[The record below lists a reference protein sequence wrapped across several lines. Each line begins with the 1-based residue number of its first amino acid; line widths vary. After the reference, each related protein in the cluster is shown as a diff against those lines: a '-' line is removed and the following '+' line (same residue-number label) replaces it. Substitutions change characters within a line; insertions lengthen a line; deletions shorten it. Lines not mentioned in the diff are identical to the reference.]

1 MARYNYEEFSYT
13 NSNFLILKTK
23 EVFYRTESGKSWKK
37 HPETVE
43 RKVVTPE
50 HYTNYIT
57 SIPFFNNFLGCGGT
71 SRAQWR
77 YTMPGYLPVIV
88 STTSPGGDEKQVVYF
103 EFVDKCK
110 LLLNAGYREKHIV
123 ENATYFGIE
132 YVDGVKMIHF
142 YTDEDGDTS
151 TGLFD
156 TRRNIWR
163 G

>member
-1 MARYNYEEFSYT
+1 MGRYEDFSYT

-23 EVFYRTESGKSWKK
+23 EVFYRTKSGKSWKK

-43 RKVVTPE
+43 RNIVPPE

-57 SIPFFNNFLGCGGT
+57 SIPFCNNFMGCGGT
-71 SRAQWR
+71 SRAQWG
-77 YTMPGYLPVIV
+77 YAMPGYLPTRV
-88 STTSPGGDEKQVVYF
+88 TTISPAGDEKHVVYF
-103 EFVDKCK
+103 EFADKYK

-123 ENATYFGIE
+123 ENATRFSIE

-142 YTDEDGDTS
+142 YTDEDGDTAS
-151 TGLFD
+151 GLFD
-156 TRRNIWR
+156 TRQNIWR